1 MWLLY
6 GLMQVAIGPKLLLYL
21 LVGNGAVVFAIAVNA
36 VLGVRSNRFNREITA
51 QNQDLG
57 STQSLVDTK
66 KQQRPAI
73 KQGTPCDGVW
83 RDQPWSSVGALST
96 KL

>member
-1 MWLLY
+1 MAGAAGDAY
-6 GLMQVAIGPKLLLYL
+6 KLQP
-21 LVGNGAVVFAIAVNA
+21 
-36 VLGVRSNRFNREITA
+36 VRR
-51 QNQDLG
+51 DLG

-83 RDQPWSSVGALST
+83 RDQPESRDWPQAKGKMVALIARDVHVRD
-96 KL
+96 KAPRR

>member
-1 MWLLY
+1 MS
-6 GLMQVAIGPKLLLYL
+6 P
-21 LVGNGAVVFAIAVNA
+21 FSRIAPNTTCLTKKA
-36 VLGVRSNRFNREITA
+36 PYDISQARRTQEKFCSHFF
-51 QNQDLG
+51 LG